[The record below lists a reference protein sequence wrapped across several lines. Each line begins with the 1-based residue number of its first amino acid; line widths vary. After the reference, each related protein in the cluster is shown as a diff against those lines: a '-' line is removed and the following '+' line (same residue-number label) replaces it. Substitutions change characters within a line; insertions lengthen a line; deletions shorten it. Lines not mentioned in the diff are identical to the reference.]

1 MFVGP
6 LCYFELV
13 RMARRGRLFA
23 LRLAFGLVLLGIVA
37 VNYLGHSRPM
47 GIWSSPEAFSIAEM
61 ARFGQTLFASI
72 MAAQAALVLGLTPAL
87 VADAIASERQ
97 RKTLDHL
104 LASPLGSGEMVLGKL
119 ASRILGVGVFPA
131 LVLPIMSMLT
141 LIGGVSP
148 AGLVLGYAALASS
161 AYFIAGLALLASVLA
176 RRPRDAIGAAYS
188 LTAAWLFIP
197 PLLDVFAP
205 SLFSR
210 WPALADAIR
219 EVNAWVWPASPLG
232 LVTSA
237 QAIFSGGVDELARL
251 ALWMVGSQ
259 VVYGTIFTALAAWQL
274 RPAFRR
280 HEGRGG
286 RQVRSAR
293 LARRWFP
300 IRPCGDDPVF
310 WKEAYFSSAV
320 GGLGRKIARAIF
332 MSLLGLAVLG
342 TLVGSQGAFGE
353 LREHGYGWESDG
365 SYEQRMALNIALR
378 YGGALLTAIWLLW
391 LSSQTAAG
399 ISSEREQD
407 TWISLLATP
416 LDRSEILRGK
426 MLGPVR
432 ATAHYGVTLV
442 ALWSIGCAVGAVHP
456 LGLVNAIVMV
466 LIMVWFATALG
477 TFASMKS
484 KITWKARMWTQGILI
499 APHVCCLLPIPS
511 VLALVGF
518 SLWSYAEIHAVWS
531 GTLFEQPSFIIYT
544 GAYFVGGMALYAGAA
559 YFLTRTAFR
568 RFGALD
574 EVPCQPPDGE
584 GVLVRS
590 KPLPVKDLATD
601 EKGLA

>member
-23 LRLAFGLVLLGIVA
+23 LRFAFGLILLGIVGF
-37 VNYLGHSRPM
+37 NYLGLSRPM
-47 GIWSSPEAFSIAEM
+47 GLWSGAGALSIGEM
-61 ARFGQTLFASI
+61 ARFGEAIFASI

-104 LASPLGSGEMVLGKL
+104 LASPLKSGEIVLGKL
-119 ASRILGVGVFPA
+119 ASRLLGVGVFPA
-131 LVLPIMSMLT
+131 LVLPIMSLLT

-161 AYFIAGLALLASVLA
+161 AYFLAGLALLASVLA

-197 PLLDVFAP
+197 PLLEVYAP
-205 SLFSR
+205 SLFSS
-210 WPALADAIR
+210 WPELGDAIR
-219 EVNAWVWPASPLG
+219 AVNAWVWPASPLG
-232 LVTSA
+232 LVTNA
-237 QAIFSGGVDELARL
+237 QLIYSGGALELARL

-259 VVYGTIFTALAAWQL
+259 LVYGTIFMALATWQL

-280 HEGRGG
+280 HEGRDG
-286 RQVRSAR
+286 RLVQSAR
-293 LARRWFP
+293 LAGRWFP

-320 GGLGRKIARAIF
+320 GGPGRKIARAILI
-332 MSLLGLAVLG
+332 SLLGLAVVW
-342 TLVGSQGAFGE
+342 TLVGSWGAFRE
-353 LREHGYGWESDG
+353 VWEHGYGWQTEGFYDD
-365 SYEQRMALNIALR
+365 RMMLNVALR
-378 YGGALLTAIWLLW
+378 YGGALLTGIWLLW

-426 MLGPVR
+426 MLGPLR
-432 ATAHYGVTLV
+432 ATAHCGVTLG
-442 ALWSIGCAVGAVHP
+442 ALWLIGCAAGAVHP
-456 LGLVNAIVMV
+456 LGLLNGIVMV
-466 LIMVWFATALG
+466 LIVVWFATALG
-477 TFASMKS
+477 TFVSLKS
-484 KITWKARMWTQGILI
+484 KITWKSRMWTLGILI
-499 APHVCCLLPIPS
+499 APHFCCAVPIPS
-511 VLALVGF
+511 ALTLVGF
-518 SLWSYAEIHAVWS
+518 SLWSYAEIHAVLS
-531 GTLFEQPSFIIYT
+531 GNLFEEPPLIFLM
-544 GAYFVGGMALYAGAA
+544 GAYYVGGMALYAGAA
-559 YFLTRTAFR
+559 YFLTRSAFR
-568 RFGALD
+568 RFSA
-574 EVPCQPPDGE
+574 VTQVSRPPPDRA
-584 GVLVRS
+584 GVLAES
-590 KPLPVKDLATD
+590 KPAPKKDLAAD
-601 EKGLA
+601 VMGLP